1 MDDLRSSV
9 GDEIER
15 AVAFS
20 KRLDSYCWAFLM
32 CAVIYFAACVFPWI
46 AAGLPVVGL

>member
-20 KRLDSYCWAFLM
+20 KRLDSWCWAFLM
-32 CAVIYFAACVFPWI
+32 CAVIYFAVCIVPWVAQGCI
-46 AAGLPVVGL
+46 IVG